1 MKEEL
6 RYRKSRTGATFV
18 RAIRQVY

>member
-6 RYRKSRTGATFV
+6 RYRKSRTGATVV